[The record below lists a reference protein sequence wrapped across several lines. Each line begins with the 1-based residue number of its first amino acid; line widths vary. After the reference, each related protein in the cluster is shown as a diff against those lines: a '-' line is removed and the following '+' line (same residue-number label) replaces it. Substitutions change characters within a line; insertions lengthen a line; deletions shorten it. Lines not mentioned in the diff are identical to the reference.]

1 MKTFAVIPIAGKGTR
16 FGSDLPKQFIE
27 VYGKPL
33 FIIWAYTKS
42 GIPTSKE
49 FNFKLNEKG
58 EVYRTK

>member
-1 MKTFAVIPIAGKGTR
+1 MNN
-16 FGSDLPKQFIE
+16 
-27 VYGKPL
+27 GKPL

-58 EVYRTK
+58 EIYRTK